1 MLTIDEAFR
10 KFKSRLELTEKEQRD
25 ASRRQREIR
34 EHMDTKFDI
43 ETDFL
48 TGSYKR
54 WTKTKPLKDVD
65 IFCVLG
71 AKDRHYRSKA
81 PSVLLADVE
90 AALVE
95 KYGRE
100 RVVAQRRSVS
110 VDFGVVSTDDQTNDQ
125 VMSFDVVPAFT
136 KDDYF
141 EIPDKQASSGWTS
154 TNPKVHEQRAV
165 DAQQAYGGEWKA
177 LVRMMKYWNNHHGKV
192 ITPSFLIEV
201 MALEVLHPPFG
212 GEFDREMQGFF
223 HAVGDRITETWN
235 DPAGLGPPVSD
246 KMDATRCASA
256 RSALSSA
263 GAAATEAIRLA
274 RIGKGG
280 ASLDAWRALLGP
292 LFPLS

>member
-10 KFKSRLELTEKEQRD
+10 KLKSRLELTDKEQKD

-34 EHMDTKFDI
+34 ERMDTKFDI

-71 AKDRHYRSKA
+71 EAERHYRSEA
-81 PSVLLADVE
+81 PSVLLAAVE

-95 KYGRE
+95 KYGRDC
-100 RVVAQRRSVS
+100 VAMQRRSVA
-110 VDFGVVSTDDQTNDQ
+110 VDFGVVSTNDQTDDR
-125 VMSFDVVPAFT
+125 VMSFDVVPAFA
-136 KDDYF
+136 KEDYF
-141 EIPDKQASSGWTS
+141 EIPDTQASSGWTS
-154 TNPKVHEQRAV
+154 TNPKVHEQKAV
-165 DAQQAYGGEWKA
+165 DAQQSYGGEWKA
-177 LVRMMKYWNNHHGKV
+177 LVRMMKYWNNHQGKA
-192 ITPSFLIEV
+192 IKPSFLIEV

-223 HAVGDRITETWN
+223 HALADRIYETWN

-246 KMDATRCASA
+246 RMDATRCASA
-256 RSALSSA
+256 RSALITA
-263 GAAATEAIRLA
+263 GSAATEAIRLA
-274 RIGKGG
+274 RGGKGG
-280 ASLDAWRALLGP
+280 AALNAWRSLMGP